1 MDNSALGE
9 LTTLPQTPHSL
20 VGWGGGGI
28 PISHPLDAF
37 GASHLGAFG
46 ASIQTPQA
54 DGLDTGVNITV
65 CEGLFTAR
73 TELTYN

>member
-37 GASHLGAFG
+37 GAS
-46 ASIQTPQA
+46 IQTPQA
-54 DGLDTGVNITV
+54 DGLATGVNITV